1 LIGIINGQRPPP
13 HDDQY
18 RSIVNNPGRAA
29 ALTMWPEPVVRF
41 LENRGIRVVIAVIC
55 VRMMQMSRAEIVHMI
70 AVGNGFMSEPTLHA
84 YA

>member
-1 LIGIINGQRPPP
+1 
-13 HDDQY
+13 
-18 RSIVNNPGRAA
+18 
-29 ALTMWPEPVVRF
+29 MWPEPVVRF